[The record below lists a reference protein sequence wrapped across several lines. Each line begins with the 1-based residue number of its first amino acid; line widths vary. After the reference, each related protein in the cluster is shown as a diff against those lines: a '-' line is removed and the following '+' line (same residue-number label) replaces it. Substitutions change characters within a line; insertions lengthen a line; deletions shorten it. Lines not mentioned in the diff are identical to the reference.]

1 MEQQIFKYRQQA
13 RFIIEAVTPLALSNG
28 LKDVM
33 TDAQIATDVNGLPYL
48 PGTTIAGIFRSM
60 LAVADNPEAKKGETY
75 TDKLFGWQ
83 EEFNN
88 EGEGS
93 RIVFSEGKILN
104 SKGEV
109 IEGICNNVESDPLL
123 KEYLSLPIRQH
134 AKIGPAGTT
143 VETGKFDEQVVFA
156 GTRFCFQIELISE
169 TEDSSQLEK
178 LVGLASN
185 ISFRIGGGSRKG
197 FGKIKVIKAGLRTFN
212 LTDVEQLK
220 KYLNSSS
227 MLENKWAGWKL
238 QKETSSNDTTRWVTY
253 TLHLHSDSFFLF
265 GSGMGDVEGTADMS
279 AVVERKV
286 EGHDNNRTLSD
297 PYVLIPASSIKGALA
312 HRVAYH
318 YNRLNKW
325 YFGNPEAKTG
335 DENEAVRCLFGSNTG
350 EISRGNV
357 LMADIMLKPIKKE
370 KLINHVSI
378 DQFTGGAMAGALFTE
393 KASFQCQPF
402 DFTLHVSTDAFA
414 KPKIKVALEEALKD
428 IYESR
433 LPLGGGVNRGQ
444 GVFVGTYESNLK

>member
-13 RFIIEAVTPLALSNG
+13 RFIVEAVTPLALSNG
-28 LKDVM
+28 QKDVM
-33 TDAQIATDVNGLPYL
+33 TDAQVATDVNGLPYL

-60 LAVADNPEAKKGETY
+60 LAATEQKAEKGETE
-75 TDKLFGWQ
+75 TDILFGWQ
-83 EEFNN
+83 EEFKN

-93 RIVFSEGKILN
+93 RLVFSDGKILN
-104 SKGEV
+104 SQGVVVDK
-109 IEGICNNVESDPLL
+109 ICDDVNSDPLL

-134 AKIGPAGTT
+134 AKIGPTGAT
-143 VETGKFDEQVVFA
+143 VDTGKFDEQVVFA
-156 GTRFCFQIELISE
+156 GTRFCFQIELLSE
-169 TEDSSQLEK
+169 SEAPRQLEK
-178 LVGLASN
+178 LVELAHN

-212 LTDVEQLK
+212 LTDVDQLK

-227 MLENKWAGWKL
+227 MLETNWEGWEL
-238 QKETSSNDTTRWVTY
+238 QKETPSNDATQWVTY

-265 GSGMGDVEGTADMS
+265 GSGMGDVDGTADMT
-279 AVVERKV
+279 AVSERMV
-286 EGHDNNRTLSD
+286 EGPDNNRTLSD

-325 YFGNPEAKTG
+325 YVGNPEAKTG
-335 DENEAVRCLFGSNTG
+335 DENEAVRSLFGSNTG
-350 EISRGNV
+350 EITRGNV
-357 LMADIMLKPIKKE
+357 LMADILVKPVREE
-370 KLINHVSI
+370 KLINHVAL
-378 DQFTGGAMAGALFTE
+378 DQLTGGAMSGVLFTE

-402 DFTLHVSTDAFA
+402 DFTLHVATDAFK
-414 KPKIKVALEEALKD
+414 KPKVEEALEAAIED
-428 IYESR
+428 ICEGR

-444 GVFVGTYESNLK
+444 GVFSGTYESNLK